1 MKKTQRKDAI
11 RNIWKKKVSWI
22 SIVIVTMLTVGV
34 FMGCRFFNMSTER
47 DGTAYYKKHN
57 FIYYS
62 FCNDGFNYDC
72 SWQYLSV

>member
-34 FMGCRFFNMSTER
+34 FMGCRFSQRHPF
-47 DGTAYYKKHN
+47 
-57 FIYYS
+57 F
-62 FCNDGFNYDC
+62 F
-72 SWQYLSV
+72 LP